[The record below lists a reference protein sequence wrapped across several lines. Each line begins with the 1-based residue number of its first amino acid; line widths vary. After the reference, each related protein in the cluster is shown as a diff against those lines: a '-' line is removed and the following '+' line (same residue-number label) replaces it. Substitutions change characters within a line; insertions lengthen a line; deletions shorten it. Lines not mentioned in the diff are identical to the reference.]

1 MTFLWVWAHKLYKYK
16 SFRIFAKFFEL
27 LNYWICSNAISAK
40 AEIGTGTKFW
50 HRGLGCVVHFNAK
63 IGNNCKIFP
72 NVMIGDICPDG
83 KPNGVAPQIGN
94 NVFIGTGAIILGVR
108 IGDNCVIAANSVVL
122 KDVPENSRVGGVPA
136 KNI

>member
-1 MTFLWVWAHKLYKYK
+1 MPFLWGWAHKLYKYK

-27 LNYWICSNAISAK
+27 LNYLIFSNAISAK
-40 AEIGTGTKFW
+40 VEIGNK
-50 HRGLGCVVHFNAK
+50 
-63 IGNNCKIFP
+63 CKIFP

-94 NVFIGTGAIILGVR
+94 NVFIGTDAIILGR

>member
-1 MTFLWVWAHKLYKYK
+1 
-16 SFRIFAKFFEL
+16 
-27 LNYWICSNAISAK
+27 LNYLICSNAISAK
-40 AEIGTGTKFW
+40 VEIGIGTKFW
-50 HRGLGCVVHFNAK
+50 HKGLGCVVHFNVQ

-83 KPNGVAPQIGN
+83 KPNCAAPQIGN
-94 NVFIGTGAIILGVR
+94 NVFIGNDAIILGR

-122 KDVPENSRVGGVPA
+122 KDVSENSRVGGVPA

>member
-1 MTFLWVWAHKLYKYK
+1 MPFLWGWAHKLYKYK

-27 LNYWICSNAISAK
+27 LNYLIFSNAISAK
-40 AEIGTGTKFW
+40 VEIGTGTKFW
-50 HRGLGCVVHFNAK
+50 HRGLECAVHFNAQ

-72 NVMIGDICPDG
+72 NVMIEDICPDG

-94 NVFIGTGAIILGVR
+94 NVFIGTDAIILGR
-108 IGDNCVIAANSVVL
+108 IGDNCVIAANPVVL

>member
-1 MTFLWVWAHKLYKYK
+1 MPFLWGWAHKLYKYK

-27 LNYWICSNAISAK
+27 LNYLIFSNAISAK
-40 AEIGTGTKFW
+40 VEIGTGTKFW
-50 HRGLGCVVHFNAK
+50 HRGLECEVHFNAQ
-63 IGNNCKIFP
+63 IGNKCKIFP

-94 NVFIGTGAIILGVR
+94 NVFIGTDAIILGR